1 MMGAD
6 NVQTRTKVA
15 AKHCTAKAVSIVV
28 AKTKEE
34 RVDEEKKHLL
44 ATLAGESVADV
55 VCPSLGQISFPLTTD
70 STERPRELYGGDT
83 AHEGQRF
90 ELPEQGRARPNQ
102 TSRPRATGG
111 TGAIMASE
119 SARASPNDYMDT
131 DAAGLPP
138 RPSPP
143 NNMPAPQETDVA
155 DGIVA
160 TPMVQEVPPGDMSA
174 PTIRALTDD
183 EPPIPVW
190 HVVDHEK
197 VTEAPHQHDGPP
209 GLPCFPRDSDGDSF
223 ARKLENE
230 VERELSIHRRDN
242 TSTGASVASA
252 AAMGSSMDERVGERG
267 VSSRGIASPTSL
279 HTDTAA
285 VVDLPSVGH
294 PTFIAEGYRVAE
306 SDETPVYEAEVA
318 EPKAVLPLYQRTGFV
333 FVMVAITLLAIGVV
347 VGVLL
352 SNNFDKNTGGPKAPI
367 DGTLGQTAVN
377 SPLPEDPVIGQT
389 AVNSLAP
396 SSAPVTLFGF
406 GDYLQIGD
414 WSLAPTCE
422 NCSSSHLRIS
432 SQATGKTSQI
442 FLNVGTDLP
451 GGKGYNGFDNLT
463 GGQELT
469 YSTEPIIF
477 GDRAVQIRDWRIR
490 QVRFDL
496 LSVTNEN
503 GNVSR
508 IYRSDG
514 TVRGNAKEWGGYVIK
529 DLGEP
534 TCAYLT
540 SSFLQLG
547 EWRFGEMEDHH
558 GRALL
563 SVTHKSGQT
572 GPRTDFNAWT
582 LVDDEVLA
590 GTKKGCNVGA
600 PAAAAHA
607 GAPTI
612 SGSTVTT
619 SVPGE

>member
-1 MMGAD
+1 MGPQFGRHAC
-6 NVQTRTKVA
+6 VSRQTDPQTKNA
-15 AKHCTAKAVSIVV
+15 GGLSGIVV
-28 AKTKEE
+28 VPIRKQKKARSAFARPAPPAVPSSGSATARPPEVAYVPRRRRWE
-34 RVDEEKKHLL
+34 DWAMIENEYEEK
-44 ATLAGESVADV
+44 
-55 VCPSLGQISFPLTTD
+55 
-70 STERPRELYGGDT
+70 RREC
-83 AHEGQRF
+83 
-90 ELPEQGRARPNQ
+90 
-102 TSRPRATGG
+102 RAT
-111 TGAIMASE
+111 
-119 SARASPNDYMDT
+119 
-131 DAAGLPP
+131 
-138 RPSPP
+138 
-143 NNMPAPQETDVA
+143 
-155 DGIVA
+155 
-160 TPMVQEVPPGDMSA
+160 
-174 PTIRALTDD
+174 PT
-183 EPPIPVW
+183 
-190 HVVDHEK
+190 
-197 VTEAPHQHDGPP
+197 
-209 GLPCFPRDSDGDSF
+209 
-223 ARKLENE
+223 
-230 VERELSIHRRDN
+230 RDN
-242 TSTGASVASA
+242 NNAQTVNSTMGASVASA
-252 AAMGSSMDERVGERG
+252 SAMSHMDERVEEGSI
-267 VSSRGIASPTSL
+267 SSRGIEPPSSHHKDIASATA
-279 HTDTAA
+279 AA
-285 VVDLPSVGH
+285 VVDLPSVGRSDIKAAGH
-294 PTFIAEGYRVAE
+294 RVAE

-352 SNNFDKNTGGPKAPI
+352 SNNFDKNTGGRKAPT
-367 DGTLGQTAVN
+367 DGTL
-377 SPLPEDPVIGQT
+377 GQT

-414 WSLAPTCE
+414 WRLARTCE
-422 NCSSSHLRIS
+422 TCSSSHLRIS

-607 GAPTI
+607 GAPATAAP
-612 SGSTVTT
+612 SASPPPM
-619 SVPGE
+619 SANN